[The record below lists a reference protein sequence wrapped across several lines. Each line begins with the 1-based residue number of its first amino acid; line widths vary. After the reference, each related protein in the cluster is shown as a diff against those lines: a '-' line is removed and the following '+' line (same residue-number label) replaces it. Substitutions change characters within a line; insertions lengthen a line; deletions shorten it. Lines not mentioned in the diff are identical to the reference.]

1 MANSYIVRNCY
12 FKLALTEKTFYQDIN
27 ADYTCKEL
35 YEKVL
40 PNVNRYLMD
49 RNDGFVSIDQFEIIP
64 VRNTENGIGLPK
76 IDACLYE
83 VIHKDDMESFY
94 IKKL

>member
-1 MANSYIVRNCY
+1 MSDSLLIRNCY

-40 PNVNRYLMD
+40 ANVNTHLV
-49 RNDGFVSIDQFEIIP
+49 DGDNIISNVSKFDIVP
-64 VRNTENGIGLPK
+64 TRNTENGIGLPR

-83 VIHKDDMESFY
+83 VIHKDDMDAFY
-94 IKKL
+94 IRFN